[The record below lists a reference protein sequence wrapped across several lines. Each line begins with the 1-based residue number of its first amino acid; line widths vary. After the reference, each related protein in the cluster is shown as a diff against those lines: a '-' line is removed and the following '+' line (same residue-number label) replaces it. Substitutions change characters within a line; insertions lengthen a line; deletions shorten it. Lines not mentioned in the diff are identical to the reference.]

1 MLIKPLFQF
10 IQSPA
15 PSGIFQAVEGRV
27 SVFDLIQMGCD
38 RLADVETLRPACQL
52 GKFSESVFKGGGNAD
67 GEHREHLVYV
77 VIQSIQ
83 RLDLPVNVSSRDCR
97 DHWLCRYPFTLE
109 LMAEEKELRY
119 DPAAIEQKWQQRW
132 AADPMLYAAE
142 PASGSKPKYFV
153 LEMLP
158 YPSGQLHMGH
168 VRNYAIG
175 DALARQM
182 WMRGYNVLHPM
193 GWDAFGLPA
202 ENAAL
207 KNNTPPREW
216 TLANIAAMK
225 RQMLRLGLGYDWAT
239 EVTTCLPDYYR
250 WNQWF
255 FLRMYE
261 KGLVYRKKSKVNW
274 CPECATVLANEQ
286 VIDGCCWRH
295 EDTKVEQRDLEQ
307 WFLRTTNYAQELLDG
322 LDKLDGWPEKVRT
335 MQRNWIGRSEGTEV
349 DFFLASDDIV
359 AGSTDS
365 PVVFSP
371 KPDTVR
377 IRVFT
382 TRVDTIFGATSV
394 QLAPE
399 HPLVTFFASA
409 DTALKA
415 QVGMLLNE
423 QKKAREAANIG
434 EIEKHGIPTGK
445 FAVNP
450 YNGQRVPIWVANYV
464 LMEYGTGAIMSVPA
478 HDERDFEFAQ
488 KYGIDIRRVIA
499 PAGREGGQTE
509 LPFVSEDGVL
519 VNSGEY
525 NGLTCAQAQGQLQ
538 AAAARSAFGEA
549 KVIFRLKDWGISRQR
564 YWGTPIPM
572 IHCERDGLVPVPD
585 DQLPVILPEKI
596 EITQQGGSPLSR
608 VPEFVNVTCPKC
620 GGPAKRETDTMD
632 TFVDSSWYFYRY
644 TDAHNAKAPFDPAVV
659 RYWFPIDQYIGGVEH
674 AILHLI
680 YSRFWTKVMRDLGIV
695 ANDEPATRLFTQG
708 MVIKDGAKMSKSKG
722 NVVSPDDMVARYGA
736 DATRMYA
743 LFAAPP
749 DRDLDWQED
758 GVAGVSRFLARV
770 WRIVDRHAAI
780 IGREP
785 GASHPFREESG
796 KDGAP
801 QSSENGPGQRL
812 LRKMHQTIARITL
825 DFEGRWHFNT
835 CVAAIMEYVN
845 ELQAADAEL
854 SAGAVPAP
862 VLHEL
867 LRTLVLLL
875 APFAPFLAAELW
887 EELGER
893 GNVLRAPWPKSDPE
907 LAKEDEIEIPVQIN
921 GKLATL
927 VRVAAET
934 DAKTMEAAAL
944 ADPKVAAR
952 IAGRN
957 VVKVIVVP
965 GRAVNLVVK

>member
-1 MLIKPLFQF
+1 
-10 IQSPA
+10 
-15 PSGIFQAVEGRV
+15 
-27 SVFDLIQMGCD
+27 
-38 RLADVETLRPACQL
+38 
-52 GKFSESVFKGGGNAD
+52 
-67 GEHREHLVYV
+67 
-77 VIQSIQ
+77 
-83 RLDLPVNVSSRDCR
+83 
-97 DHWLCRYPFTLE
+97 
-109 LMAEEKELRY
+109 MAEEKELRY
-119 DPAAIEQKWQQRW
+119 DPSTIEPKWQQRW
-132 AADPMLYAAE
+132 AADPKLYAAE
-142 PASGSKPKYFV
+142 PATSGKPKYYV

-168 VRNYAIG
+168 VRNYSIG
-175 DALARQM
+175 DALARHM

-216 TLANIAAMK
+216 TLSNIAAMK

-255 FLRMYE
+255 FLRMHE

-286 VIDGCCWRH
+286 VIDGRCWRH
-295 EDTKVEQRDLEQ
+295 DDTLVEQRDLEQ
-307 WFLRTTNYAQELLDG
+307 WFFRITAYADELLAG
-322 LDKLDGWPEKVRT
+322 LDKLEGWPEKVRT

-349 DFFLASDDIV
+349 DFTLE
-359 AGSTDS
+359 GSGE
-365 PVVFSP
+365 
-371 KPDTVR
+371 K

-394 QLAPE
+394 QLAPQ
-399 HPLVTFFASA
+399 HALVAAFTAA
-409 DTALKA
+409 DSKLKT
-415 QVGMLLNE
+415 QVDELIDQ
-423 QKKAREAANIG
+423 QKKAREAGDLGA
-434 EIEKHGIPTGK
+434 IEKHGIPTGH

-450 YNGQRVPIWVANYV
+450 YNGQRVPIWVANYI
-464 LMEYGTGAIMSVPA
+464 LADYGTGAIMSVPG
-478 HDERDFEFAQ
+478 HDERDFEFAT
-488 KYGIDIRRVIA
+488 KYGLPIVEVVR
-499 PAGREGGQTE
+499 PAGQNTPAE
-509 LPFVSEDGVL
+509 LPFLSEDGVL

-525 NGLTCAQAQGQLQ
+525 NGLSCEQAQKLLQ
-538 AAAARSAFGEA
+538 ESAARQGFGEA
-549 KVIFRLKDWGISRQR
+549 TVTYRLKDWGVSRQR

-572 IHCERDGLVPVPD
+572 VNCQRDGLVPVPD
-585 DQLPVILPEKI
+585 DQLPVLLPAQI

-608 VPEFVNVTCPKC
+608 VPEFVNTTCPKC
-620 GGPAKRETDTMD
+620 GGPARRETDTMD

-644 TDAHNAKAPFDPAVV
+644 TDAKNANAPFDPKVAQ
-659 RYWFPIDQYIGGVEH
+659 YWFPIDQYIGGVEH

-680 YSRFWTKVMRDLGIV
+680 YSRFWTKVMRDLGLV
-695 ANDEPATRLFTQG
+695 LNDEPAQRLFTQG

-722 NVVSPDDMVARYGA
+722 NVISPDDMVASYGA
-736 DATRMYA
+736 DSTRMYA

-770 WRIVDRHAAI
+770 WRLATKHAAAART
-780 IGREP
+780 GRSQTAEAP
-785 GASHPFREESG
+785 SG
-796 KDGAP
+796 LSLK
-801 QSSENGPGQRL
+801 L
-812 LRKMHQTIARITL
+812 LRKLHQTTAKITL

-835 CVAAIMEYVN
+835 CVAAIMELVN
-845 ELQAADAEL
+845 DLQAADAQL
-854 SAGAVPAP
+854 TAGEIPAP
-862 VLHEL
+862 VILEL

-887 EELGER
+887 DELGED
-893 GNVLRAPWPKSDPE
+893 GAVLRAPWPKSDPG

-921 GKLATL
+921 GKLVTL
-927 VRVAAET
+927 VRVAAGA
-934 DAKTMEAAAL
+934 DPKTLEASAL
-944 ADPKVAAR
+944 ADEKVQSR
-952 IAGRN
+952 IAGKT